1 MLQQFIDNCPNA
13 TGNVKDCPAFAAV
26 QNNDEPNACQFTGQV
41 VDENIG
47 LSGPLSALPGCNP
60 TWNGD
65 GAGVKPTCATQTTPG
80 FKNSTLPLPS
90 GWTDLGCIAEGTKGR
105 ALTGV
110 SLRDANMTKASCVAS
125 CAARGFAIAGAEFG
139 DVRVSLLQIPL
150 WHI

>member
-1 MLQQFIDNCPNA
+1 M
-13 TGNVKDCPAFAAV
+13 KDCPAFAAV

-65 GAGVKPTCATQTTPG
+65 GAGTKPTCATQTTPG

-90 GWTDLGCIAEGTKGR
+90 GWTDLGCIAEGTNGR
-105 ALTGV
+105 ALTGA
-110 SLRDANMTKASCVAS
+110 SLKPRSHFREWGLQDLTVLSH
-125 CAARGFAIAGAEFG
+125 ARVKDWVKVCPHFH
-139 DVRVSLLQIPL
+139 S
-150 WHI
+150 W